1 MQKFENR
8 ARRSPEAAPVETRS
22 KRPVR
27 SYLDGQIDD
36 ERMYTFDYDF
46 DTVELTRIYKELYD
60 SNQWQGWP
68 WTNPDKD
75 DGWHRAGW
83 YYPEI
88 NKLREGE
95 KQPWLTI
102 DQYPYLRELAVK
114 FPFKNSAFWY
124 FRNKSW
130 FAFPVHYDSAIKPN
144 GKNYNTE
151 QKIPDAGYGGTSER
165 FSHFPETY
173 FADKMLGS
181 QASLNVLLC
190 KEWAGDEN
198 PVPVEFTYDNQ
209 AYLVEGDLPRVS
221 MKETEYYKTDLDWR
235 YYYQIALLNTNWTH
249 YCSMDGQY
257 ERLLF
262 RWSIYGQTFEEA
274 KAQLKSMGL

>member
-1 MQKFENR
+1 MSGDPIYTEMIIEYSRNPSNFGKIVDAHIHQHDSNPLCGDSIDLYLNIEGNKISDVKFDGKGCAICMACSSVMTEMIKGK
-8 ARRSPEAAPVETRS
+8 SLDDVKKFDKDELLSELGLEHLIKTS
-22 KRPVR
+22 PVR
-27 SYLDGQIDD
+27 IKCALLSLKSLKYG
-36 ERMYTFDYDF
+36 
-46 DTVELTRIYKELYD
+46 IY
-60 SNQWQGWP
+60 S
-68 WTNPDKD
+68 
-75 DGWHRAGW
+75 
-83 YYPEI
+83 
-88 NKLREGE
+88 
-95 KQPWLTI
+95 
-102 DQYPYLRELAVK
+102 
-114 FPFKNSAFWY
+114 
-124 FRNKSW
+124 
-130 FAFPVHYDSAIKPN
+130 
-144 GKNYNTE
+144 
-151 QKIPDAGYGGTSER
+151 
-165 FSHFPETY
+165 Y

-235 YYYQIALLNTNWTH
+235 CYYQIALLNTNWTH